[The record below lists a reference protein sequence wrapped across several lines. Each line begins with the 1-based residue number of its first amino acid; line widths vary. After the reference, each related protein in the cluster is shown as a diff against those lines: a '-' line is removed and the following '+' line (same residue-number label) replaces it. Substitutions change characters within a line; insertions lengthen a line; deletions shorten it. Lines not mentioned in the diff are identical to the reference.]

1 MDGFRDL
8 YERYYPDVF
17 RFALFLTGDVARAE
31 DLTADTFVRAWTAR
45 DRIRQETVRAYLL
58 TITRNLFRDYVR
70 TAQPHVTLD
79 ERLQDGSPMADA
91 RVERASALQQVRARL
106 RHVARGDRRALLLY
120 VVREM
125 SYSEIAAALGVSVGA
140 VKSRIFR
147 AREALATPPA
157 IAYSLAAAFPLVMDM
172 LRGQP
177 FQGKSLFISVVFA
190 TIAFASTIGWLTA
203 RRRAV

>member
-1 MDGFRDL
+1 MDRFRDL

-58 TITRNLFRDYVR
+58 TITRNLFRDHLR
-70 TAQPHVTLD
+70 AAQPHVALD
-79 ERLQDGSPMADA
+79 ERLRDDSPMADV
-91 RVERASALQQVRARL
+91 RVERASALRQVRARL
-106 RHVARGDRRALLLY
+106 RRVARGDRRALLLY

-125 SYSEIAAALGVSVGA
+125 SYAEIAAALGVSVAA

-157 IAYSLAAAFPLVMDM
+157 PGHGDHS
-172 LRGQP
+172 
-177 FQGKSLFISVVFA
+177 
-190 TIAFASTIGWLTA
+190 
-203 RRRAV
+203 